1 MDPASPTCEWQ
12 ALVER
17 ALTGEQMAWR
27 ELVDRLKGVAWKV
40 LYGYDLSAEDR
51 NDAFASTFF
60 RVYERLETIRDP
72 QKLPGWVATIARNEA
87 NTIYRKRARFV
98 PMAEVPLRGVTAAD
112 HSEQLIDDEMR
123 SALSMAFANL
133 PADMQALMRLL
144 SADPPLGYDE
154 VGRILNLPH
163 GSIGPTRQRCLQRL
177 RSSPELAPYLD
188 GGRD

>member
-1 MDPASPTCEWQ
+1 MDPSSPTRDWHT
-12 ALVER
+12 LVER
-17 ALTGEQMAWR
+17 ALSRDQAAWR
-27 ELVDRLKGVAWKV
+27 ELVDQLKGVAWKV
-40 LYGYDLSAEDR
+40 LYSYDLSAEDR

-60 RVYERLETIRDP
+60 RVYERLQSIRDP

-98 PMAEVPLRGVTAAD
+98 PMAEVPLRGVPSPD
-112 HSEQLIDDEMR
+112 HSEQLIDDEMQ
-123 SALSMAFANL
+123 AAMLAAFAKL
-133 PADMQALMRLL
+133 PPDMQALLRLL

-177 RSSPELAPYLD
+177 RNSPELAPYLN
-188 GGRD
+188 GERD